1 MAGVPLQTETETA
14 TGEGGNALPN
24 WVADSAGEVLFALIV
39 LLAGWYL
46 SKVAVR
52 LAGRTVAQ
60 RISRPSV
67 TRMVLRG
74 VRGSVLFFTVML
86 VVTILF
92 DGFEAVV
99 SVAVFSAVIGIVLA
113 PLVGSFING
122 LFVLADQPY
131 EIGDM
136 VEIADAGHQGF
147 VEDIT
152 IRYTK
157 ITTLDNTFM
166 VVPNAEI
173 RTRDVINYS
182 AEDERTRLGISF
194 EVTYESDVDLART
207 QAEQAARSVEEVIG
221 GGPDIRVG
229 SARYPAGPRCYIDE
243 YAASGMR
250 LTLRYWITS
259 PYKLLAARSK
269 VQERIRERY
278 ADADVEIA
286 YPHTHHVFDET
297 SGSPRVRLDDGGRVD
312 GNREPPADRR

>member
-1 MAGVPLQTETETA
+1 MAEGPLPTEIEA
-14 TGEGGNALPN
+14 GEGGNVLPN
-24 WVADSAGEVLFALIV
+24 WVADSAGEVIFALIV

-99 SVAVFSAVIGIVLA
+99 SVAAFSAVVGIVLA

-194 EVTYESDVDLART
+194 AVTYEGDVDLARKH
-207 QAEQAARSVEEVIG
+207 AERAARSVDEVIG

-229 SARYPAGPRCYIDE
+229 SARYPAAPRCYIDE
-243 YAASGMR
+243 YADSGVR
-250 LTLRYWITS
+250 LTLRYWVTS

-278 ADADVEIA
+278 ADAGVEIA

-297 SGSPRVRLDDGGRVD
+297 SGSARVRLNGEDGGVAD
-312 GNREPPADRR
+312 GRRGSTERP